1 MIKIA
6 DPVATIIVMVVY
18 NVAHLSFTVLGDNP
32 RTFNV
37 NKGIVIKLNLDTD
50 RLLFKF
56 VSDPID
62 GDISMNG
69 YCGIV
74 FYKDS

>member
-6 DPVATIIVMVVY
+6 DPVATIIIMAVY
-18 NVAHLSFTVLGDNP
+18 NVAYLSFTVLGDNP

-37 NKGIVIKLNLDTD
+37 NKGIVIKLNLDTG
-50 RLLFKF
+50 RLVFKF
-56 VSDPID
+56 LSHPMDEH
-62 GDISMNG
+62 ISMNG

-74 FYKDS
+74 FCRDA